1 VAAVHERGSFSE
13 VGDVLVSVSIRTLRW
28 GWLVSSAASI
38 TALGVAACSGKS
50 MSAAG
55 SGGGGVGATGGKGGS
70 GSGGVASGG
79 AGSGT
84 GGTTFGSSGEGGEMS
99 DDRPVLERPLRE
111 ELTCELTT
119 PMRNL
124 GFEWAEGDLASTASG
139 AFLAWGKPAEIGSP
153 HAVMVASIDET
164 GTPNASVPIA
174 TYMGSYSSRPRLATS
189 SRGMT
194 LAWTEAGD
202 NEMSRMRLAEL
213 DATGAVSKAPVTVS
227 GLAERLSD
235 VSVVPTAT
243 GNALHFVHTSV
254 DYRTSSVRVAL
265 LDADAIIEKITDL
278 LTLGEAVAPPGGAF
292 VATPFGFA
300 GTSALHGR
308 ETETYLSFLDATGAP
323 LGEWISLARPRPSL
337 GVSMLV
343 RGNELLV
350 AFVEED
356 GGYEN
361 SDIAGYIGLARFDLT
376 SRTLTAPVARVQT
389 PTIGE
394 ETVNPVLFA
403 VGDDVGLLW
412 SRGSVIYVC
421 AGCMPDNHLEAVIM
435 DGDDFTPISALLT
448 LPNEEPM
455 GGFIRPMVTTVGEHL
470 VVAATLRFHVS
481 GAAASGAFRCTPAP

>member
-1 VAAVHERGSFSE
+1 VAAVHWSGSFSE
-13 VGDVLVSVSIRTLRW
+13 VGEVLVSFSIRTHRW
-28 GWLVSSAASI
+28 GSLVSIAASI

-50 MSAAG
+50 VSSKGTG
-55 SGGGGVGATGGKGGS
+55 STGGGGGVAGGTGGS
-70 GSGGVASGG
+70 
-79 AGSGT
+79 GSGT
-84 GGTTFGSSGEGGEMS
+84 GGTTGGSSGEGGGMNDE
-99 DDRPVLERPLRE
+99 RPVLERPLRE

-119 PMRNL
+119 PMKNL

-164 GTPNASVPIA
+164 GTLGASVPIA

-202 NEMSRMRLAEL
+202 NEMSRMRIAEL
-213 DATGAVSKAPVTVS
+213 DALGAVSKAPVTVS

-243 GNALHFVHTSV
+243 GNALHFVNTSV
-254 DYRTSSVRVAL
+254 DYRKSSVRVAL
-265 LDADAIIEKITDL
+265 LDADAAILGTIAELVMI
-278 LTLGEAVAPPGGAF
+278 GEAVAPSGGAF

-300 GTSALHGR
+300 ATSALPGL
-308 ETETYLSFLDATGAP
+308 ETETYLSFLDTTGPP
-323 LGEWISLARPRPSL
+323 LGDWILLGRPRPSL
-337 GVSMLV
+337 GVSLLV

-350 AFVEED
+350 AFAEED

-376 SRTLTAPVARVQT
+376 SRTLAAPVVRVQT

-455 GGFIRPMVTTVGEHL
+455 GGFIKPMVTTVGEHF

-481 GAAASGAFRCTPAP
+481 GAAASGAFRCNPAP